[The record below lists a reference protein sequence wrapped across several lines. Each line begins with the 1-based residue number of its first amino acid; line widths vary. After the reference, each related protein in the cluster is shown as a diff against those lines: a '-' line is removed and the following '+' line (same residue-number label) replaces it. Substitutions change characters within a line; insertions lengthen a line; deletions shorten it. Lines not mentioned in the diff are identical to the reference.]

1 MNEVYKF
8 NLKLKIDFIM
18 YQIEKI
24 NDTSFYI
31 KATGTFPPTV
41 AERFIK
47 EFKVLTK
54 DIPDKLSVIV
64 DITDAI
70 LLSIDSIEII
80 LELLKRNNERLFRS
94 AFMISENPPLSEE
107 FRYIIEKAESP
118 KRKIVSTLDEAKEWI
133 GIEEL
138 IIKKD

>member
-31 KATGTFPPTV
+31 KATGTFPPMV

-70 LLSIDSIEII
+70 L
-80 LELLKRNNERLFRS
+80 
-94 AFMISENPPLSEE
+94 
-107 FRYIIEKAESP
+107 
-118 KRKIVSTLDEAKEWI
+118 
-133 GIEEL
+133 
-138 IIKKD
+138 